1 MRALLFTFLLS
12 GLFSQVLHSQ
22 ITVTGRRDLR
32 FGTLFPG
39 IPESVLPTDG
49 GRAGEFRINGP
60 SNMEIIMDLTPLPPV
75 MVGPGAATMPL
86 SYAGNDAIY
95 EPRGGGAPPPV
106 AFDPPAP
113 FTNRLPNN
121 GQARVYLGATATPS
135 FSQIAGDY
143 LAAVVLT
150 VTLTGN

>member
-12 GLFSQVLHSQ
+12 GLFSEVLHSQ
-22 ITVTGRRDLR
+22 ITVIGWLDLR

-39 IPESVLPTDG
+39 IPEVVLPADG
-49 GRAGEFRINGP
+49 MRAGEFRITGP
-60 SNMEIIMDLTPLPPV
+60 SNMEIIMTFTLPGV

-86 SYAGNDAIY
+86 SYAANDAIY
-95 EPRGGGAPPPV
+95 DPSGPGSV
-106 AFDPPAP
+106 AFDPTAP
-113 FTNRLPNN
+113 FVDRLPGN

-143 LAAVVLT
+143 SAAVVLT
-150 VTLTGN
+150 VALTGN

>member
-22 ITVTGRRDLR
+22 ITVTGQRDLR

-39 IPESVLPTDG
+39 IPEVVLPTDG
-49 GRAGEFRINGP
+49 ARAGEFRIRGP
-60 SNMEIIMDLTPLPPV
+60 GNMEIIMDLTPLPIV
-75 MVGPGAATMPL
+75 MVGPGAATLPL
-86 SYAGNDAIY
+86 SYAGNDGIY

-106 AFDPPAP
+106 AFNPNFPYTD
-113 FTNRLPNN
+113 RLPGN
-121 GQARVYLGATATPS
+121 GRARLYLGATATPS
-135 FSQIAGDY
+135 FSQTAGDY

>member
-12 GLFSQVLHSQ
+12 GLFSQLLHSQ

-39 IPESVLPTDG
+39 IPEVVLPTDILG
-49 GRAGEFRINGP
+49 AGEYRIRGP
-60 SNMEIIMDLTPLPPV
+60 GNMEIIMDLTPLPIV
-75 MVGPGAATMPL
+75 MVGPGAATLPL
-86 SYAGNDAIY
+86 SYAGNDGIY
-95 EPRGGGAPPPV
+95 DPAGPGSV
-106 AFDPPAP
+106 AFDPTVPY
-113 FTNRLPNN
+113 TDRLPGN
-121 GQARVYLGATATPS
+121 GRARVYLGATATPS

-143 LAAVVLT
+143 SAAVVLT